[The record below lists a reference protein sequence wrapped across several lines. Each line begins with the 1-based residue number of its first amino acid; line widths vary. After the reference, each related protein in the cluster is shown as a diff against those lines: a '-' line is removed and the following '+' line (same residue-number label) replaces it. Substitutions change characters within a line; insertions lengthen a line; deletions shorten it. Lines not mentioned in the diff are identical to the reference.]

1 MVGLTLLV
9 PTKTK
14 AAQAAAAIII
24 HFGITF
30 FFFAGSEQMH
40 TIVRRWGFFVTRF
53 YTVWPVCCNDWLKE
67 HLGNNL
73 GVYTDQQW
81 KPSGVHTP
89 VYQCFSVRDIPM
101 GSAKRWET
109 ICGDPRRKRAR
120 EQGFRRV
127 EEKKKRKP
135 CACLVGG
142 WAIWPTWA
150 MLFCWPNAMGAP
162 RGVALT
168 TCWRWWCGRNP
179 FIGLI

>member
-1 MVGLTLLV
+1 
-9 PTKTK
+9 
-14 AAQAAAAIII
+14 
-24 HFGITF
+24 
-30 FFFAGSEQMH
+30 MH

-127 EEKKKRKP
+127 EEKKKRENHVRALLGAEPYDLHGP
-135 CACLVGG
+135 CFFAGPTQWVHPAGLPWLRAGAVGVVETPSL
-142 WAIWPTWA
+142 A
-150 MLFCWPNAMGAP
+150 LY
-162 RGVALT
+162 RGNISYRVE
-168 TCWRWWCGRNP
+168 
-179 FIGLI
+179 